1 MFKLGTGQVVS
12 QPYAMATK
20 PSELFSATAT
30 AFWLFIGAEYVI
42 PVSKSVK
49 NAKRNVPLGMI
60 IGLALICGV
69 QSIMVFG
76 FHNYTP
82 WQELMDSPAPHLLYG
97 ENLLGSVGKIWM
109 TLVAALAVVST
120 QNSTVNGLASICQG
134 MAKMNMVPRI
144 FAKTNKHGGPWFGV
158 VFVSVTIFVFA
169 LISNNSSSVMSWKGG
184 ISNNVWISILFLLFC
199 DSM

>member
-1 MFKLGTGQVVS
+1 
-12 QPYAMATK
+12 MATK

-60 IGLALICGV
+60 IGLVLICGV

-109 TLVAALAVVST
+109 TLVAALAVVYAEFY
-120 QNSTVNGLASICQG
+120 GEWAGEYLPGYGEDEYDAED
-134 MAKMNMVPRI
+134 
-144 FAKTNKHGGPWFGV
+144 
-158 VFVSVTIFVFA
+158 
-169 LISNNSSSVMSWKGG
+169 
-184 ISNNVWISILFLLFC
+184 FC
-199 DSM
+199 EDE

>member
-69 QSIMVFG
+69 
-76 FHNYTP
+76 
-82 WQELMDSPAPHLLYG
+82 
-97 ENLLGSVGKIWM
+97 
-109 TLVAALAVVST
+109 
-120 QNSTVNGLASICQG
+120 
-134 MAKMNMVPRI
+134 
-144 FAKTNKHGGPWFGV
+144 
-158 VFVSVTIFVFA
+158 
-169 LISNNSSSVMSWKGG
+169 
-184 ISNNVWISILFLLFC
+184 
-199 DSM
+199 

>member
-1 MFKLGTGQVVS
+1 MVGGYLLCNILSSGVEASIFSYAMAQTIRLADSKYRVYAGDDDCDHDCESSWRGYVCKDPDLVAFLLVGSMIIMGLIGMFKLGTGQVVS
-12 QPYAMATK
+12 QPYTMATK

-76 FHNYTP
+76 F
-82 WQELMDSPAPHLLYG
+82 
-97 ENLLGSVGKIWM
+97 I
-109 TLVAALAVVST
+109 
-120 QNSTVNGLASICQG
+120 I
-134 MAKMNMVPRI
+134 
-144 FAKTNKHGGPWFGV
+144 
-158 VFVSVTIFVFA
+158 
-169 LISNNSSSVMSWKGG
+169 
-184 ISNNVWISILFLLFC
+184 ILPGR
-199 DSM
+199 S